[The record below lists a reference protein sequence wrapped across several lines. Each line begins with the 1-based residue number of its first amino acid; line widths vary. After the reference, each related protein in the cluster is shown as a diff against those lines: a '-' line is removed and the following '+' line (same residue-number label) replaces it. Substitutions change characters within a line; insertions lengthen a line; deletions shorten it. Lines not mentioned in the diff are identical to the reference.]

1 MLSIC
6 TFPMSPAKNSSSVTA
21 ALISLRA
28 GSRSSSLDNLTET
41 KGRVDTLDF
50 KMCTKT
56 GVITNFNEMSTNWPL
71 VKNKAYWPIRV
82 LWVGPGYVIL
92 QLHVGLFLKPLYL
105 WGVIDARVIWWK
117 HKMRTRRGVS
127 VCTRGASLSN
137 SSQASSL
144 CAHDE
149 RVSFKFCKLPRYVR
163 TRAEEN
169 NGFEV
174 GVFIRVWRQ
183 LQHAVTE
190 LLHPP
195 NVLHD

>member
-28 GSRSSSLDNLTET
+28 GRRSSSLDNLTET
-41 KGRVDTLDF
+41 KGRVDTLDL
-50 KMCTKT
+50 KCAPKLASSR
-56 GVITNFNEMSTNWPL
+56 ISTSWPL
-71 VKNKAYWPIRV
+71 VKSKAYWPIRV
-82 LWVGPGYVIL
+82 LWVGPSHVIL
-92 QLHVGLFLKPLYL
+92 QLHVGFFLKPLYL

-117 HKMRTRRGVS
+117 YKMHTRRGVS
-127 VCTRGASLSN
+127 LCTRSASLSN
-137 SSQASSL
+137 SFQASSL
-144 CAHDE
+144 CAQDE